1 MHRFVTSLQS
11 NESANQKKTALT
23 LHLHGG
29 EEVDFRNL
37 KLEKE
42 KKKKRIILSAGNT
55 KVTVQSIRARMLL
68 YRNTLI
74 TIAVAALVATGGA
87 AKETQQSLATKLVAA
102 AHAQDYD
109 AVVRLITAGTYSSF
123 LPSQN
128 TSEDPSFFYA
138 VSSSAH
144 TTPFTSSLCRP
155 SRHA

>member
-1 MHRFVTSLQS
+1 M
-11 NESANQKKTALT
+11 
-23 LHLHGG
+23 
-29 EEVDFRNL
+29 
-37 KLEKE
+37 
-42 KKKKRIILSAGNT
+42 
-55 KVTVQSIRARMLL
+55 TVQSIRARMLL

-128 TSEDPSFFYA
+128 TSEDPSFF
-138 VSSSAH
+138 
-144 TTPFTSSLCRP
+144 
-155 SRHA
+155 